1 MKKNIKILITG
12 SSGYIGK
19 CLSGYLEKKFIVY
32 GIDKNEIS
40 NNNKKKFKI
49 NLLDYKKTFLSIRKI
64 QPDIIIHLAGQ
75 STIDNI
81 RNKIDYKKN
90 NVLATEILMRVC
102 HKLNIDKIIFSSTA
116 AVYKSSNKLL
126 TENSKILPNNI
137 YGKTK
142 YDCEKLIHKYFK
154 KKYFIIFR
162 FFNVCSS
169 MHPEKNGENH
179 KPETHLIPLIF
190 SKFFNN
196 KIIKIY
202 GNNFSTKDGHC
213 IRDYIHIKDIVSAID
228 LGIKN
233 LFSKNKECM
242 TFNLGTGSG
251 YSVLDIINYSKIF
264 FKKKGY
270 TNRLKFTY
278 EKNRK
283 GDPAKLV
290 CALSKNALSKLNWYP
305 KFTNLNKIFND
316 EFEWRKFIIKK
327 RLKTET
333 IY

>member
-1 MKKNIKILITG
+1 VKKNIKILITG

-19 CLSGYLEKKFIVY
+19 CLSRYLEKKFIVF
-32 GIDKNEIS
+32 GIDKNEIL
-40 NNNKKKFKI
+40 NKKKNYFKI
-49 NLLDYKKTFLSIRKI
+49 NILNYKKTFSVIKKI
-64 QPDIIIHLAGQ
+64 QPDLIVHLAGQ

-81 RNKIDYKKN
+81 KKKKDYQKN
-90 NVLATEILMRVC
+90 NVQVTAILMKIC

-142 YDCEKLIHKYFK
+142 YDCEKLIYKYFK
-154 KKYFIIFR
+154 KKHFIIFR

-169 MHPEKNGENH
+169 MHPEKIGENH
-179 KPETHLIPLIF
+179 KPETHLIPIIF

-196 KIIKIY
+196 QIIKIY

-213 IRDYIHIKDIVSAID
+213 IRDYIHIKDIVCAID

-233 LFSKNKECM
+233 LSSKNRECM
-242 TFNLGTGSG
+242 TLNLGSGSG
-251 YSVLDIINYSKIF
+251 YSTLDIINYSKHY

-270 TNRLKFTY
+270 TNKLKFTY

-290 CALSKNALSKLNWYP
+290 CALSKNALLKLNWYP
-305 KFTNLNKIFND
+305 KFTSLDKIFND
-316 EFEWRKFIIKK
+316 EFGWRKFILTKKIKI
-327 RLKTET
+327 ET